1 MDNRILIKQLI
12 IVLTTV
18 HTYKAPVFI
27 SSCSLHRIKM
37 IVPRFSGHG
46 SNYVA
51 LKNRSMGKESTSVM
65 LVEDCKKGKTPRDQ
79 GQ

>member
-18 HTYKAPVFI
+18 HTYKAPVSI

-37 IVPRFSGHG
+37 IVPRFSGRG

-51 LKNRSMGKESTSVM
+51 LEKQINGESKHFGHACEGLQEGKNA
-65 LVEDCKKGKTPRDQ
+65 
-79 GQ
+79 